1 MAGRKVTSLKHR
13 EGPRQWDYRKE
24 YAGARILQDLPATN
38 AMPKHLADPGV
49 VPERRARFRYT
60 YGNCKMETLASNFWV
75 RLHFVATLIWLGVA
89 GYETFGYQGSPEGQ
103 IKLIVGALV
112 GAVIIMAVG
121 LGIQWAVNSVA
132 RMSR

>member
-1 MAGRKVTSLKHR
+1 
-13 EGPRQWDYRKE
+13 
-24 YAGARILQDLPATN
+24 
-38 AMPKHLADPGV
+38 
-49 VPERRARFRYT
+49 
-60 YGNCKMETLASNFWV
+60 METLASNFWV